1 MGCDLLQDCSK
12 FCCEPIRT
20 LLNTEV
26 MSPFITLT
34 VSGSAGTITVG
45 NKSQP
50 VRYNNAGE
58 VENGYNHVAV
68 KSLKFGHAE
77 GLEME
82 VEVTDEAG
90 GSFATFIDSVMSQ
103 QNFKKL
109 RNSNWMNVTW
119 GWIESSC
126 NGADRVIRQTSHTM
140 ILISMEFSYQHGL
153 MKFNLKGKDMSQ
165 PAFESEIDETYGADD
180 YPLPIKQAI
189 EKICEDYGCKAR
201 FLRVDGSTW
210 EFGDPAQNGGE
221 GDPNAIKG
229 SFKAHGEDFIQAI
242 LRWITHYKTD
252 RGKGIVPAFNSKL
265 TPGQH
270 IELILWEAE
279 SSNCTEPYACKLS
292 IGTYIVNGGK
302 DSPVIS
308 FQPNIRY
315 TFAALGK
322 SGGNSSE
329 YKNEQRKEKRK
340 ETGEEDCDYG
350 DSGNVNQ
357 GMRSYNIASANDALN
372 IYGTKLVLRE
382 SMAAQTAH
390 AKANEVYSPI
400 SAELKIQGDPILADP
415 IALRR
420 RTVAIVVIN
429 PYHIQKSS
437 ESCGD
442 WLQAE
447 NCNPVLSNRN
457 WLIKGSSHE
466 IKEGSYTTTLKL
478 FLAAPGVDISLGQP
492 LGNDPDG
499 HIIPK

>member
-1 MGCDLLQDCSK
+1 MSCDLLQGCST
-12 FCCEPIRT
+12 FCCEPIRE
-20 LLNTEV
+20 LINTEI

-50 VRYNNAGE
+50 TRFDNNGNQ
-58 VENGYNHVAV
+58 ENGYNHAAV
-68 KSLKFGHAE
+68 KSLKFGHAS

-90 GSFATFIDSVMSQ
+90 GSFATFINSVMSQ

-109 RNSNWMNVTW
+109 RESNWMNVTW

-126 NGADRVIRQTSHTM
+126 DGTDKTIRQTSHTM
-140 ILISMEFSYQHGL
+140 SLLSMEFSYQHGL
-153 MKFNLKGKDMSQ
+153 MKFNLKGADLSK
-165 PAFESEIDETYGADD
+165 PAFESETNVTYGTDD

-189 EKICEDYGCKAR
+189 EKICEEYSCNVK

-210 EFGDPAQNGGE
+210 EFGDPAENGGD
-221 GDPNAIKG
+221 GNPNAYKG

-242 LRWITHYKTD
+242 LRWIIPYKTD

-265 TPGQH
+265 PPGEH
-270 IELILWEAE
+270 LELILWESE
-279 SSNCTEPYACKLS
+279 TSECDQPYSCKYS

-302 DSPVIS
+302 NSPVIS
-308 FQPNIRY
+308 FQPSIKY

-329 YKNEQRKEKRK
+329 YNGEQRQ
-340 ETGEEDCDYG
+340 ETGDKNCNYG

-357 GMRSYNIASANDALN
+357 GMRSYNVASSNDALN
-372 IYGTKLVLRE
+372 IYGTKLVLKE
-382 SMAAQTAH
+382 TMDAQATH
-390 AKANEVYSPI
+390 AKANESYKPI
-400 SAELKIQGDPILADP
+400 TAELKIQGDPFLADP
-415 IALRR
+415 IALRA
-420 RTVAIVVIN
+420 RTVALVVIN
-429 PYHIQKSS
+429 PYHIQKNSL
-437 ESCGD
+437 EDCGD

-447 NCNPVLSNRN
+447 SCNMVLSNRN
-457 WLIKGSSHE
+457 WLINGSSHE

-478 FLAAPGVDISLGQP
+478 YLAAPGVDISIGQP
-492 LGNDPDG
+492 IGNDPAG
-499 HIIPK
+499 WVMPK